1 MSDSL
6 SPRRYEQRGGIPSRA
21 DALAEDLN
29 RLSDAAIQHISVVGG
44 TVRRFG
50 NSVCIE
56 IPAAPI
62 ASGVYRFRLKAV
74 YDDYL
79 ECKQLDGTTEVGPTV
94 KVAKPY
100 NLRKTPF
107 HNKTIKGITYTYTG
121 VQSRTKTRD
130 SPSETENQVIVPAY
144 RVAVTGYGGDEIYA
158 CKPSNGTGVKIGWQ
172 DEDVIWLDINNA
184 GRAWAKVTE

>member
-1 MSDSL
+1 VANSARRLNEPIDKL
-6 SPRRYEQRGGIPSRA
+6 SRVERDQRTFSNAVKRK
-21 DALAEDLN
+21 
-29 RLSDAAIQHISVVGG
+29 VGG
-44 TVRRFG
+44 GGDYRV
-50 NSVCIE
+50 V
-56 IPAAPI
+56 
-62 ASGVYRFRLKAV
+62 RFRLKGV

-79 ECKQLDGTTEVGPTV
+79 ECRQLNGTTETGPTV

-107 HNKTIKGITYTYTG
+107 HNKTINGITYTYTG

-144 RVAVTGYGGDEIYA
+144 QEAVTGYGGDEIYA
-158 CKPSNGTGVKIGWQ
+158 CKPSNGTGVKIGWE

>member
-6 SPRRYEQRGGIPSRA
+6 SPRRYERRGGIPSRA

-56 IPAAPI
+56 VPE
-62 ASGVYRFRLKAV
+62 SRGGGDYRVVRFRLKAV
-74 YDDYL
+74 YEDYL
-79 ECKQLDGTTEVGPTV
+79 NCKQLNGTTEVGPTV

-107 HNKTIKGITYTYTG
+107 HGKTISGITYNYTG
-121 VQSRTKTRD
+121 AQSRTKTRT
-130 SPSETENQVIVPAY
+130 STSAKENQVITPAY
-144 RVAVTGYGGDEIYA
+144 QVAVTGYDGDEIYA
-158 CKPSNGTGVKIGWQ
+158 CKPSGGTGVKIG
-172 DEDVIWLDINNA
+172 DEDVVWLDINNA
-184 GRAWAKVTE
+184 GRAWAKV